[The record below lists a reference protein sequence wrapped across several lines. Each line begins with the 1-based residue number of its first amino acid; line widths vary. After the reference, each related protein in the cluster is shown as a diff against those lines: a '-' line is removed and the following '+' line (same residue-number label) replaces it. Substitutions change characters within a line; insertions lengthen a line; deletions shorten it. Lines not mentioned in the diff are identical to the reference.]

1 MMLNRYEVVREFVNE
16 GYLIPLDIAV
26 SLMVDG
32 YDVNAL
38 HRSLEGYSVEDLIDI
53 KELENE

>member
-1 MMLNRYEVVREFVNE
+1 MFNKYEVVREFVNE

-26 SLMVDG
+26 NLMVEG

-38 HRSLEGYSVEDLIDI
+38 HRSLEGFSVEDLIDM
-53 KELENE
+53 KELYNE

>member
-1 MMLNRYEVVREFVNE
+1 MLDRYEVVREFVNE
-16 GYLIPLDIAV
+16 GYLIPIDIAV

-38 HRSLEGYSVEDLIDI
+38 HRSLEGYSVEDLIDM